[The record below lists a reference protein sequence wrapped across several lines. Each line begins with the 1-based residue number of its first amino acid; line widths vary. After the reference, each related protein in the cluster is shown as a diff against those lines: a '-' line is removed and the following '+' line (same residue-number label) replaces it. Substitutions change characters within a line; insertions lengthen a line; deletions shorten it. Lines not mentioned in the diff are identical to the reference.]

1 MGSNFVGH
9 GCLFLA
15 VFLPGQDVV
24 HGGIHG
30 VDLQRLGD
38 VGVHTCLK
46 AGMDAHIPKPLEI
59 DTVYATMNDI
69 LTRQKNSEK

>member
-1 MGSNFVGH
+1 MNRPDARTVPI
-9 GCLFLA
+9 LA
-15 VFLPGQDVV
+15 MTANAFAEDAEKS
-24 HGGIHG
+24 
-30 VDLQRLGD
+30 
-38 VGVHTCLK
+38 LK